1 MKVDEE
7 NGQLLGTVVKDEA
20 SPFYIISTEDKLHP
34 ADFFIAYYGKKEMNH
49 KSFRSQEYK
58 RPSLPLYLAA
68 KSNVLGYCEGP
79 LIVKDSVEIAQARFC
94 LHSRVQYSSYMCPS
108 TPVSWNTWLE
118 GEKFYINCSNRSFR
132 VNGYIAIKQESKKQ
146 NSGSTYKTV
155 TVPLIKDPRDCKEF
169 GMLFQL
175 HPKREMIDSEG
186 EPQASLIS
194 DNSILEL
201 ARRRSIGSIANDLP
215 DGPETPLLKKT
226 CAEPAI
232 ANLKNPG
239 AESSIATPTE
249 SKKLVHS
256 TSVNYTVD
264 EASLQNSKN

>member
-1 MKVDEE
+1 MTVDEE
-7 NGQLLGTVVKDEA
+7 NGQLLGRVVKDEA

-34 ADFFIAYYGKKEMNH
+34 ADFFIAYYGEKEMNE

-132 VNGYIAIKQESKKQ
+132 VNGYIAMKQESKKQ

-175 HPKREMIDSEG
+175 HVNIPKREMNDSEG

-194 DNSILEL
+194 EKSILEL
-201 ARRRSIGSIANDLP
+201 ARRTSIAIDSP
-215 DGPETPLLKKT
+215 DGPDTPLFKKT

-232 ANLKNPG
+232 ANPKNPG

-249 SKKLVHS
+249 SKILVHS

-264 EASLQNSKN
+264 EASLKN